1 MGQRNHWL
9 KIDNAGKIF
18 PAVSNE
24 SRSSTFRL
32 SFDLY
37 EDVDP
42 VVLEKVVN
50 YLLPRFDTFNVKL
63 KNGLFWNYLAA
74 NNAYFKVEKENKI
87 IGQYRLKSPSQYC
100 FRVLYYQKRITLET
114 FHTLSDGTGAMEFL
128 KSIVFEY
135 LKEKGIE
142 LDNES
147 KIISEMVV
155 NQYEQVDGFTYNYD
169 KNNKLNL
176 NEDNAYQLK
185 GELYPDYYNLF
196 VKATFS
202 KDDFLAI
209 CRNRKVT
216 ATQYM
221 VALLIYSIYLNQ
233 PQCRKSKKPIKI
245 FVPVNLRKFF
255 EVNTLRNFSL
265 YIKVSIDAYN
275 RKLAFDDILDS
286 TVKQFKEQL
295 NKDHLAKRIN
305 ANVYFEKNIFIRL
318 IPSFLKDI
326 AFKVAYY
333 FLGNRVS
340 TSYVS
345 NLGMVDLPSQM
356 YKYINNVD
364 FVNAGENLYL
374 TMVTLQDKMNV
385 IFSSRLTDKSSIY
398 TIIKALQKE
407 NLNITIQTNYGDE
420 E

>member
-32 SFDLY
+32 SFDLFD
-37 EDVDP
+37 DVDP
-42 VVLEKVVN
+42 VVLEKAVN

-74 NNAYFKVEKENKI
+74 NNNYFKVEKENNI
-87 IGQYRLKSPSQYC
+87 IGQYRLKSPSLYC

-114 FHTLSDGTGAMEFL
+114 FHTLSDGTGALEFL

-135 LKEKGIE
+135 LKEKGVDI
-142 LDNES
+142 DNES
-147 KIISEMVV
+147 KIVSETVI

-176 NEDNAYQLK
+176 KEDNAYQLK
-185 GELYPDYYNLF
+185 GELYSDYYNLF

-202 KDDFLAI
+202 MNDFLSV
-209 CRNRKVT
+209 CHKKGVT
-216 ATQYM
+216 VTQYM
-221 VALLIYSIYLNQ
+221 TALLIYSIYLNQ

-255 EVNTLRNFSL
+255 DVNTLRNFSL

-275 RKLAFDDILDS
+275 KILSFDDILES
-286 TVKQFKEQL
+286 TVTQFKEQL

-326 AFKVAYY
+326 AFKIAYY

-345 NLGMVDLPSQM
+345 NLGKVDLPSQM
-356 YKYINNVD
+356 YSYVNNVD

-385 IFSSRLTDKSSIY
+385 IFSSRLTDKS
-398 TIIKALQKE
+398 TIFSVIKSLQKE
-407 NLNITIQTNYGDE
+407 NLDIVIQTNAGDE
-420 E
+420 